1 MVDIGRRG
9 LIMLIG
15 GAAGWPL
22 VARAQQPAGKV
33 AQIGFLH
40 SATAEAYA
48 LMTAAFRNRLSES
61 GNVTIEYR
69 WAAGRLERLPELAA
83 DLVRRQVSAI
93 FAGGG
98 LEPAIAAKAATSQI
112 PIVFATGGDPVKA
125 GLVESL
131 NRPGGNI
138 TGVTFLVNAL
148 GPKELEILRQLQPKA
163 TVIAAL
169 LNPNLVTTA
178 SQSRDVQAAA
188 SALGL
193 EVYVVHASTEDDI
206 EGVFASIAQKRITG
220 MLVGADAFLFSHRN
234 QLVRLAA
241 HYSVATVYPWREAV
255 LAGGLASYGTNIT
268 DAYALAGIFTARI
281 LKGDKPAELPV
292 QQSIKTEFVL
302 NLKTARALQLD
313 VSSMLSALADEVIE

>member
-1 MVDIGRRG
+1 MRRREFISI
-9 LIMLIG
+9 L
-15 GAAGWPL
+15 GAAAVWPL
-22 VARAQQPAGKV
+22 AARAQQPSGRV
-33 AQIGFLH
+33 PQIGFLH
-40 SATAEAYA
+40 SATPEAYA
-48 LMTAAFRNRLSES
+48 LMTAAFRKSLSEA

-83 DLVRRQVSAI
+83 DLVRRQVSTI

-131 NRPGGNI
+131 NRPGSNI

-148 GPKELEILRQLQPKA
+148 GPKELEILRQVQPKA
-163 TVIAAL
+163 TVVAAL
-169 LNPNLVTTA
+169 LNPNLATTA
-178 SQSRDVQAAA
+178 LQSRDVQAAA

-193 EVYVVHASTEDDI
+193 EVYVAHASTEDDI
-206 EGVFASIAQKRITG
+206 EGVFASIAKKRISG
-220 MLVGADAFLFSHRN
+220 MLVGADAFLFSHRD

-241 HYSVATVYPWREAV
+241 HYSIATVYPWREAV

-268 DAYALAGIFTARI
+268 DAYALAGTFTARI

-292 QQSIKTEFVL
+292 QQSTKTEFVL

-313 VSSMLSALADEVIE
+313 VSPTLSALADEVIE

>member
-1 MVDIGRRG
+1 LTT
-9 LIMLIG
+9 LIC

-33 AQIGFLH
+33 PQIGFLH
-40 SATAEAYA
+40 SATPEAYA
-48 LMTAAFRNRLSES
+48 SMTAAFRKSLGEA

-69 WAAGRLERLPELAA
+69 WASGRLERLPELAA
-83 DLVRRQVSAI
+83 DLVRRQVSTI

-138 TGVTFLVNAL
+138 TGVTFLVNTL

-169 LNPNLVTTA
+169 LNPNLATAA
-178 SQSRDVQAAA
+178 SQSRDVEAAA

-193 EVYVVHASTEDDI
+193 KVYAAHVSTEDDI
-206 EGVFASIAQKRITG
+206 EEVFASIAQKRISG
-220 MLVGADAFLFSHRN
+220 MLVGADAFLFSHRD

-241 HYSVATVYPWREAV
+241 HYSIATIYPWREAV

-302 NLKTARALQLD
+302 NLKTARVLQLD
-313 VSSMLSALADEVIE
+313 VSPTLSALADEVIE

>member
-1 MVDIGRRG
+1 MVDIGRRE
-9 LIMLIG
+9 LITLIG

-33 AQIGFLH
+33 PQIGFLH
-40 SATAEAYA
+40 SATPEAYE
-48 LMTAAFRNRLSES
+48 LMTAAFRKSLSEA

-69 WAAGRLERLPELAA
+69 WAAGRLERLPELAT
-83 DLVRRQVSAI
+83 DLVRRQVSTI

-138 TGVTFLVNAL
+138 TGVTFLANAL

-163 TVIAAL
+163 AMIAAL
-169 LNPNLVTTA
+169 LNPNLATTA
-178 SQSRDVQAAA
+178 SQSRDVEAAA

-193 EVYVVHASTEDDI
+193 EIYVAHASTEDDI
-206 EGVFASIAQKRITG
+206 EGVFASIAQKRISG
-220 MLVGADAFLFSHRN
+220 MLIGADAFLFSHRD

-241 HYSVATVYPWREAV
+241 HYSIAAVYPWREAV
-255 LAGGLASYGTNIT
+255 LAGGLASYGTNIA
-268 DAYALAGIFTARI
+268 DAYALAGTFTTRI

-292 QQSIKTEFVL
+292 QQSIKTELVL

-313 VSSMLSALADEVIE
+313 VSPTLSALADEIIE

>member
-9 LIMLIG
+9 LITLIG

-48 LMTAAFRNRLSES
+48 LMTAAFRKSLSES

-178 SQSRDVQAAA
+178 SQSRDVRAAA
-188 SALGL
+188 GALGL
-193 EVYVVHASTEDDI
+193 EVHVVHASTEDDI

-234 QLVRLAA
+234 QLVQLAA

-281 LKGDKPAELPV
+281 LKGDKPAELPI

>member
-9 LIMLIG
+9 LITFMG

-22 VARAQQPAGKV
+22 VARAQQPTGKV

-48 LMTAAFRNRLSES
+48 LMTAAFRKSLSES

-98 LEPAIAAKAATSQI
+98 LEPAIAAKTATSQI

-193 EVYVVHASTEDDI
+193 EVYVVHASTVDDI

-241 HYSVATVYPWREAV
+241 HYSVATVYPWRE
-255 LAGGLASYGTNIT
+255 
-268 DAYALAGIFTARI
+268 
-281 LKGDKPAELPV
+281 
-292 QQSIKTEFVL
+292 
-302 NLKTARALQLD
+302 
-313 VSSMLSALADEVIE
+313 